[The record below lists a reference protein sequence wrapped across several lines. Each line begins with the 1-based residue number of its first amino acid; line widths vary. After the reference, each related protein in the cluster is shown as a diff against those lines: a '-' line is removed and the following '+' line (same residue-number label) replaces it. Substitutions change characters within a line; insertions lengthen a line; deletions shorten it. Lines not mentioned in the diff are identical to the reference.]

1 MHGTEKKLVVML
13 FSLCTVA
20 TLISAAPISTGL
32 ASGVQQPTPRI
43 AVIKPIFSAT
53 AYSNAFYVF
62 YERYGSFNKTYIQT
76 DLNLLNVTVKFGWG
90 WSSQL
95 YDFMR
100 SDKARRHGLVLGET
114 FTIIDEINVTDG
126 GLFRNGK
133 RAYDTLILG
142 FTEYVTQREY
152 NAYRNFVASGGT
164 LVIMDACNFLAE
176 VEYYPSTSPGQPSYL
191 SLVKGHGWEFNGTH
205 AWKSVY
211 HRWWDENMDWIGSN
225 YWHYWYGKHYDEF
238 IVANT
243 TNPISQYLSCTYGRE
258 IPTQY
263 SAHEENLL
271 QNLTGTEIIGYWHLI
286 NPSECPK
293 EPIAAYQHRYVNG
306 TVFHA
311 GIMAS
316 DIIGTD
322 SCMQSFL
329 LGALGALSEIDG
341 TQQDRSLAIAMIYAL
356 SAVAGVAAIVLVF
369 SIYNIRVQKES
380 ERHK

>member
-1 MHGTEKKLVVML
+1 
-13 FSLCTVA
+13 
-20 TLISAAPISTGL
+20 
-32 ASGVQQPTPRI
+32 
-43 AVIKPIFSAT
+43 
-53 AYSNAFYVF
+53 
-62 YERYGSFNKTYIQT
+62 
-76 DLNLLNVTVKFGWG
+76 
-90 WSSQL
+90 
-95 YDFMR
+95 
-100 SDKARRHGLVLGET
+100 
-114 FTIIDEINVTDG
+114 
-126 GLFRNGK
+126 
-133 RAYDTLILG
+133 
-142 FTEYVTQREY
+142 
-152 NAYRNFVASGGT
+152 
-164 LVIMDACNFLAE
+164 